1 MPQTLV
7 QRLMQT
13 LAKGRMHLTS
23 VDPVAHTL
31 TRVAEIVQIAG
42 AAGTD
47 GFLLG
52 GSSGVDRRM
61 VEEYG
66 RVIHDTIIK
75 IYPAGGLP
83 PLLLFPSSVE
93 TALAK
98 VADGVLFL
106 SLLNSLDIQF
116 LIRIQ
121 AKAAP
126 HLRALKLEPVG
137 CGMIMIEP
145 GGTASSIGK
154 AELVPRNGD
163 EIAAGY
169 ASAAEAF
176 GFPFVYLNAGSGSNA
191 PVPASMIQAVTRAVS
206 IPVMVGGG
214 ITSAE
219 RARQAVDAGASI
231 IVTGTAVETGT
242 DIGTV
247 LRAIVSAVHG
257 VPPRHCS
264 ASGGAAT

>member
-1 MPQTLV
+1 MPQSLAH
-7 QRLMQT
+7 RLMRT

-31 TRVAEIVQIAG
+31 SHVAEIVQIAG

-61 VEEYG
+61 VEAYG
-66 RVIHDTIIK
+66 TVIRDTIAK
-75 IYPAGGLP
+75 IYPTGGAP
-83 PLLLFPSSVE
+83 PLLLFPSSVD
-93 TALAK
+93 TALAM

-126 HLRALKLEPVG
+126 HLRALNLEPVG
-137 CGMIMIEP
+137 CGMIMVEP
-145 GGTASSIGK
+145 GGTAGSIGK
-154 AELVPRNGD
+154 AELVPRDGD
-163 EIAAGY
+163 DMAVGY
-169 ASAAEAF
+169 ASAAEAL
-176 GFPFVYLNAGSGSNA
+176 GFPFVYLNAGSKSDA
-191 PVPASMIQAVTRAVS
+191 PVPASMIQAVTRAVR
-206 IPVMVGGG
+206 IPVIVGGG
-214 ITSAE
+214 ITNAE
-219 RARQAVDAGASI
+219 RARQAVDAGASV

-242 DIGTV
+242 DIGSV
-247 LRAIVSAVHG
+247 LRTIVSAVHG
-257 VPPRHCS
+257 VPPRHCR